1 MSIVISI
8 DEIKTF
14 ARLKTIAQIAPIKER
29 IRSFERKYGCKFE
42 AFRERVYQET
52 EPERFE
58 EWDDFIE
65 WQAYIDSL
73 QDLESLMRRIE
84 NAKDAKIA

>member
-1 MSIVISI
+1 MSIIISI

-14 ARLKTIAQIAPIKER
+14 ERLKTIAQIAPLKER

-42 AFRERVYQET
+42 DFREKIYRED

-65 WQAYIDSL
+65 WRAYIESL
-73 QDLESLMRRIE
+73 QDLESLMRRID